1 MPEKPKIGGFAE
13 RILGLEPSKGSHP
26 VVAFTEDDAG
36 RVMQIPPSR
45 ITPNPDQ
52 PRHFFDKDALADLTE
67 SVRTRGVLQPII
79 VRRDE
84 SRDGYFILI
93 AGERRWRASKAAGL
107 AKIPALVRGPKDDPA
122 ELALIENLQR
132 EDLNPV
138 EEAESLQRLKERRH
152 LTDGTLAK
160 IVGKSR
166 VSVTESLS
174 LNTLPEPIKAECRSS
189 DKYKKS
195 QLLQVLRQP
204 NSEAQ
209 LALWDAIKNGN
220 ITVREARAR
229 TTAAKTTSK
238 PGPRPYEHTFQ
249 PEDRTFTVRVKF
261 RKSRAT
267 HDEIRDALREAM
279 KSLT

>member
-1 MPEKPKIGGFAE
+1 MPEKPKISGFAE
-13 RILGLEPSKGSHP
+13 RILGLEPSRGSHP

-36 RVMQIPPSR
+36 RVVQIPPSR

-52 PRHFFDKDALADLTE
+52 PRHYFDKEALADLTE

-79 VRRDE
+79 VRRDAQ
-84 SRDGYFILI
+84 RDGYFVLI

-107 AKIPALVRGPKDDPA
+107 TKIPAMIRGPKDDPA
-122 ELALIENLQR
+122 ELAIIENLQR
-132 EDLNPV
+132 EDLNPI
-138 EEAESLQRLKERRH
+138 EEAESLQRLKERRT
-152 LTDGTLAK
+152 LTDGALSK

-174 LNTLPEPIKAECRSS
+174 LNGLPDPIKAACRSS
-189 DKYKKS
+189 DKFKKS
-195 QLLQVLRQP
+195 QLLLVLRQP

-209 LALWDAIKNGN
+209 LALWQALKSGN

-229 TTAAKTTSK
+229 TTAARNTTK

-261 RKSRAT
+261 RKSRAS
-267 HDEIRDALREAM
+267 HEEIREALREAI
-279 KSLT
+279 KSLA

>member
-1 MPEKPKIGGFAE
+1 MPEKPKIEGFAA
-13 RILGLEPSKGSHP
+13 RILGIESSKGSHP

-36 RVMQIPPSR
+36 RVVQIPPSR
-45 ITPNPDQ
+45 ISPNPDQ
-52 PRHFFDKDALADLTE
+52 PRHYFDRDALAELTE
-67 SVRTRGVLQPII
+67 SVRTRGVLQPIM

-84 SRDGYFILI
+84 QREGYFILI

-107 AKIPALVRGPKDDPA
+107 TKIPAMIRGPKDDPA
-122 ELALIENLQR
+122 ELAIIENLQR
-132 EDLNPV
+132 EDLNPI
-138 EEAESLQRLKERRH
+138 EEAESLERLKERRH
-152 LTDGTLAK
+152 LTDGALAK

-166 VSVTESLS
+166 VSVTETLS
-174 LNTLPEPIKAECRSS
+174 LNGLPEPIKAECRSS
-189 DKYKKS
+189 DKFKKS

-209 LALWDAIKNGN
+209 LALWQAMKAGN
-220 ITVREARAR
+220 ITVREARAK
-229 TTAAKTTSK
+229 TAAAKQTNK
-238 PGPRPYEHTFQ
+238 PGPKPYEHTFQ

-267 HDEIRDALREAM
+267 HDEIREALREAI